1 MKNKYLFVFCCVV
14 SCSAYGECKT
24 EEIIT
29 NSHQLFNAFT
39 HLSQAEIRTCLEATA
54 KNSTQML
61 LETEKTMQQAIVKW
75 NAPGHLKQTATQQL
89 SLSNEKFIKYRD
101 NQCTFEAYFKKT
113 GIGNMGFYNACVT
126 AVNHTRILQ
135 LREWAAALPQK

>member
-1 MKNKYLFVFCCVV
+1 MKNKYLWALCWVV

-24 EEIIT
+24 EKPIT
-29 NSHQLFNAFT
+29 NSHQLFNTFT
-39 HLSQAEIRTCLEATA
+39 DLSQAGIRACLEATA

-61 LETEKTMQQAIVKW
+61 LETEKTMRQAILKW
-75 NAPGHLKQTATQQL
+75 NAPDHLKQTAAKQL
-89 SLSNEKFIKYRD
+89 SLSSEGFIKYRD

-135 LREWAAALPQK
+135 LREWAAALPHQ